1 MILLTAIGKSPEE
14 IARDFDNNV
23 ELVCAKYAKF
33 IAMNLVYRNATDGT
47 WVVLDNGKKWTE
59 KYYTI

>member
-1 MILLTAIGKSPEE
+1 MVN
-14 IARDFDNNV
+14 DNNV
-23 ELVCAKYAKF
+23 ELVCVWIDYI

-47 WVVLDNGKKWTE
+47 RVVLDNGKKWTE